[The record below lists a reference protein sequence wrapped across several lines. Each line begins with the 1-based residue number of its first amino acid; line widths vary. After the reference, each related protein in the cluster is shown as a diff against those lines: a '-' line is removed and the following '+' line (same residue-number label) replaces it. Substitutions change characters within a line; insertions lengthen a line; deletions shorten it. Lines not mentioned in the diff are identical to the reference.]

1 MALAIIWYLI
11 HKNRDNFAKF
21 EDRPIEWGFFA
32 LAMGT
37 CLVSVITTMVRW
49 YLLVWAQQFPF
60 KFRDALRL
68 GFLGYMFN
76 YVGPGA
82 IGGDVIKA
90 AVLVRLQKDRRVVA
104 AATVVLDRVLG
115 LVSLMAVGAG
125 ASFFAPSDIENG
137 DVVTK
142 VVWGGTLIGGSVLVV
157 LLHPVLSHSKPVE
170 WLTRIPKIGHGF
182 ADLQASA
189 ALYQS
194 RRMVIL
200 AGVLI
205 GILGQ
210 FGVISS
216 FYFCARAI
224 SSVDQIPSYTTHILL
239 IPIAELVSVFV
250 PTPGGMGGLEG
261 AVEESYRI
269 SHFSPA
275 LGLMAAL
282 GYRLITIVIACIGGI
297 YYAISRAEIREVL
310 ADQEAAAEAEGSM
323 PASVS

>member
-37 CLVSVITTMVRW
+37 CLISVIATMVRW
-49 YLLVWAQQFPF
+49 YLLVWAQEFPF

-76 YVGPGA
+76 YVAPGS
-82 IGGDVIKA
+82 IGGDVVKA
-90 AVLVRLQKDRRVVA
+90 AMLVRQQKDRRLVA
-104 AATVVLDRVLG
+104 ASTVILDRVLG

-125 ASFFAPSDIENG
+125 ASFFAPADIASRDIVNQ
-137 DVVTK
+137 
-142 VVWGGTLIGGSVLVV
+142 VVWGGTLIGGGLLLVM
-157 LLHPVLSHSKPVE
+157 LHPVLSHSKPVE
-170 WLTRIPKIGHGF
+170 WLTRIPKIGHGI
-182 ADLQASA
+182 ADLQSA
-189 ALYQS
+189 ATLYQS

-205 GILGQ
+205 GVLGQ

-224 SSVDQIPSYTTHILL
+224 SSVEQIPSYTTHILL
-239 IPIAELVSVFV
+239 IPIAELIGVLV

-261 AVEESYRI
+261 AVEESYRM

-297 YYAISRAEIREVL
+297 YYAISRVEIREVL
-310 ADQEAAAEAEGSM
+310 AEQEANTESAANV
-323 PASVS
+323 PASAS